1 MTDEE
6 RTELI
11 RKRTRAETSLSA
23 LRLRL
28 TTMEQNYDR
37 LKTAKAGIEEAIT
50 NLLYQMPTEA
60 CFLAEIVDG
69 DWKGQKR
76 NWYDLAQMD
85 IYQRSI
91 NAAYNDAVQDIHAI
105 ENRLYEIEQASGIIN
120 TEICRTTKTIAA
132 YNQQING
139 R

>member
-11 RKRTRAETSLSA
+11 RKRTQAETSLSA
-23 LRLRL
+23 LRSRL
-28 TTMEQNYDR
+28 NTMEQNYDR

-50 NLLYQMPTEA
+50 NLLYKIPTEA
-60 CFLAEIVDG
+60 CFLAEIDDG

-76 NWYDLAQMD
+76 NWYDLAQTD

-91 NAAYNDAVQDIHAI
+91 NAAYNDAVRDINAI
-105 ENRLYEIEQASGIIN
+105 ENRLYEIEQTAGTIN
-120 TEICRTTKTIAA
+120 TEIYQTTKTIAN
-132 YNQQING
+132 YSRQING

>member
-11 RKRTRAETSLSA
+11 RKRTQAETSLSA
-23 LRLRL
+23 LRSRL

-50 NLLYQMPTEA
+50 NLLYQIPTEA

-76 NWYDLAQMD
+76 NWYDLAQTD

-91 NAAYNDAVQDIHAI
+91 NAAYNDAVRDIQAI
-105 ENRLYEIEQASGIIN
+105 ENRLYEIEQASGTVN
-120 TEICRTTKTIAA
+120 TEIYQTTKAIAV